1 MFFKHQIISRINKP
15 MSRLL
20 ILILVFCF
28 PLFSQVLTGSLG
40 LRGGINYNV
49 FNDQEGNKWTGSGQH
64 IALEIGVNLIRPL
77 ELVTNVSYLTTNYS
91 YSDTNIIYYTK
102 YSKQYNNIYI
112 PFRLRLNLWTFG
124 FLQPNIEFGGAIKKQ
139 YSGYRQTEYH
149 IPFRHP
155 LPNDS
160 LETDFG
166 LLFGFGAKIHLMP
179 YLSVI
184 PSIHYQRDL
193 GESNSCDILFSLG
206 ISYGG

>member
-64 IALEIGVNLIRPL
+64 IALEIGVNIIRPL

-124 FLQPNIEFGGAIKKQ
+124 FLQPNIEFGGAIKN
-139 YSGYRQTEYH
+139 S
-149 IPFRHP
+149 I
-155 LPNDS
+155 LV
-160 LETDFG
+160 TDILNIIF
-166 LLFGFGAKIHLMP
+166 LFGIHFPMIRLRLILV
-179 YLSVI
+179 YFLALVQKYTLCHI
-184 PSIHYQRDL
+184 YQ
-193 GESNSCDILFSLG
+193 
-206 ISYGG
+206 